1 MRLFWKGVQYTF
13 AVISVSPY
21 RALDR
26 HWSCWV
32 VAVGVVAIAAV
43 VAAGPGE
50 LIGLVGPDWAS
61 YGHLDRG

>member
-1 MRLFWKGVQYTF
+1 M
-13 AVISVSPY
+13 ISVSPY

-32 VAVGVVAIAAV
+32 AAVGVVAIAAV

-50 LIGLVGPDWAS
+50 LIGLVGPYVRVFKTLISDIR
-61 YGHLDRG
+61 LKLI